1 MGRAG
6 RASRASC
13 EQRGSQMP
21 PGCIALACMRT
32 SGRGRLPPAKPGD
45 SLACPQMA
53 RRHSRPPPVHSSIAG
68 ARTYS
73 WLRVCTI
80 IPHFMAGWRCRQ
92 AQVLSCLPSSRLGDI
107 SVVSLALAAHSFVR
121 RCVPV
126 SGVVCV
132 PCGCCCVRPS
142 ASVFPCQR
150 AWCQCRAC
158 GLSESRG
165 SASAMRR
172 RGRRCAERR

>member
-1 MGRAG
+1 MHAHVGARETAAG
-6 RASRASC
+6 KAGSWVTLSRA
-13 EQRGSQMP
+13 
-21 PGCIALACMRT
+21 
-32 SGRGRLPPAKPGD
+32 
-45 SLACPQMA
+45 PQMA

-150 AWCQCRAC
+150 AWCQQTRQKWTSRVGFFIFARRAPC
-158 GLSESRG
+158 CPRAPSTRRL
-165 SASAMRR
+165 ASQR
-172 RGRRCAERR
+172 